1 MSRKRKRR
9 VTDASPA
16 EEAAAK
22 RSAIIKLVTLIFV
35 TAAVFGLYR
44 VMMTLPY
51 FEITLGIYMVSLLAL
66 IVAYMIY
73 NRGMTRRGVTAD
85 MLPDEWSDGQ
95 KEEFIEDGKRRMKRS
110 SWMLIL
116 IMAFLFTF
124 AFDMLE
130 LWVLPFIDKAL
141 SK

>member
-1 MSRKRKRR
+1 MDKLTKGKKVEKGRKNEK
-9 VTDASPA
+9 
-16 EEAAAK
+16 
-22 RSAIIKLVTLIFV
+22 
-35 TAAVFGLYR
+35 
-44 VMMTLPY
+44 
-51 FEITLGIYMVSLLAL
+51 
-66 IVAYMIY
+66 
-73 NRGMTRRGVTAD
+73 
-85 MLPDEWSDGQ
+85 
-95 KEEFIEDGKRRMKRS
+95 GKRRMKRS

>member
-95 KEEFIEDGKRRMKRS
+95 KEEFIEDG
-110 SWMLIL
+110 
-116 IMAFLFTF
+116 
-124 AFDMLE
+124 
-130 LWVLPFIDKAL
+130 
-141 SK
+141 